1 MITWHRKVLM
11 ICGRRAADWRN
22 AMLMTSLSACS
33 VPARNTWLPLR
44 SVHEVRATQA
54 GNAHCGFG
62 QPNTSAHQRYA
73 QRRRIKNES
82 GWLKLQDWTL
92 TDELARLATEWKSSQ
107 GMKFCNL
114 SSVSCP
120 HIRPSMSCPAISSF
134 PILRV
139 FVAAISGWPN
149 RIFAKMTCLTS
160 ENKEFYSL
168 PRIRS
173 WLRYVKIHSSIS
185 INIDA
190 MTQAYRYRPTAE
202 FASYSKMISPARPIF
217 MKFGDDV
224 TLAQ

>member
-1 MITWHRKVLM
+1 M

-120 HIRPSMSCPAISSF
+120 HIRPSMSSPAVSAFPQNRAWCCSSGVAQTKLKVRPGYVDPSPSTSLPLLLSF
-134 PILRV
+134 PPFPPFPSPPLRP
-139 FVAAISGWPN
+139 FP
-149 RIFAKMTCLTS
+149 
-160 ENKEFYSL
+160 
-168 PRIRS
+168 
-173 WLRYVKIHSSIS
+173 SSPS
-185 INIDA
+185 
-190 MTQAYRYRPTAE
+190 
-202 FASYSKMISPARPIF
+202 F
-217 MKFGDDV
+217 
-224 TLAQ
+224 